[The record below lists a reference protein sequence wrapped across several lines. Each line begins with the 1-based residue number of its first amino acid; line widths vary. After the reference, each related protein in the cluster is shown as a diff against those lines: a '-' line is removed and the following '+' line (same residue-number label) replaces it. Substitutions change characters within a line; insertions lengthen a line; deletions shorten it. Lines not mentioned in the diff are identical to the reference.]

1 VSDVRQVV
9 IAVFD
14 GVEVLDVTGPA
25 SVFSAA
31 SKLLGRRGIGYRI
44 RIAASAKGPVRTST
58 GVQIVAD
65 ATLAEVAGTADTVV
79 LPGAIQITG
88 DGPRPLDLPDVVRWV
103 ARGAPRWRRIASVC
117 TGAYL
122 LAEAG
127 LLDGRRATTHWYA
140 AEDFARRFP
149 AVTVDH
155 DPIFIRDGP
164 IWTSAGVTAGMD
176 LALALVADDHGE
188 EHARTVARWLVM
200 YLRRP
205 GGQSQFS
212 VPLSVPAPRPDR
224 IRDLLAVH
232 GNSNAVRPHGKGPGR
247 LHPPTRLEASSRSDS
262 QRPRAPPH
270 AGIPTTWSSS
280 PMQRINRTCGRRTAG
295 MAIRCPAPIC
305 ASDRTACEPAW
316 HATRR
321 TSERSGERQARQD
334 QAHQ

>member
-1 VSDVRQVV
+1 VV

-31 SKLLGRRGIGYRI
+31 SKLLGRRGNGYRI

-65 ATLAEVAGTADTVV
+65 ATLAEVAATADTVL

-103 ARGAPRWRRIASVC
+103 ARGAPHWRRIASVC

-140 AEDFARRFP
+140 AEDFAGRYP
-149 AVTVDH
+149 AVTVDP

-176 LALALVADDHGE
+176 LAVALVADDHGE

-212 VPLSVPAPRPDR
+212 VPLSVPAPRTER
-224 IRDLLAVH
+224 IRDLLAWI
-232 GNSNAVRPHGKGPGR
+232 AERPAADLSVPA
-247 LHPPTRLEASSRSDS
+247 LAE
-262 QRPRAPPH
+262 RAH
-270 AGIPTTWSSS
+270 
-280 PMQRINRTCGRRTAG
+280 M
-295 MAIRCPAPIC
+295 
-305 ASDRTACEPAW
+305 
-316 HATRR
+316 
-321 TSERSGERQARQD
+321 SERHLARVFLRETGLTPAAYVEHSRVEAARMWLEHRD
-334 QAHQ
+334 DPVEVVAARCGFGSVETLYRTFRRRLGATPSDYRRRFRLTEAG

>member
-1 VSDVRQVV
+1 VPGAKQVV

-31 SKLLGRRGIGYRI
+31 SKLLERGRGGYRV
-44 RIAASAKGPVRTST
+44 RLAATTAGPVRTST

-65 ATLAEVAGTADTVV
+65 ATLAEVARTADTVV
-79 LPGAIQITG
+79 LPGSIRITV
-88 DGPRPLDLPDVVRWV
+88 DGPEPLELPEVVSWV
-103 ARGAPRWRRIASVC
+103 ARGAPHWRRIASVC

-127 LLDGRRATTHWYA
+127 LLDGRRATTHWFA
-140 AEDFARRFP
+140 AEDFAARYP

-164 IWTSAGVTAGMD
+164 VWTSAGVTAGMD

-212 VPLSVPAPRPDR
+212 VPLSVPAPRTER
-224 IRDLLAVH
+224 IRELLGWIAQHPDADLSVPALA
-232 GNSNAVRPHGKGPGR
+232 GR
-247 LHPPTRLEASSRSDS
+247 AH
-262 QRPRAPPH
+262 
-270 AGIPTTWSSS
+270 
-280 PMQRINRTCGRRTAG
+280 M
-295 MAIRCPAPIC
+295 
-305 ASDRTACEPAW
+305 
-316 HATRR
+316 
-321 TSERSGERQARQD
+321 SERHLARVFLRETGVTPAVFVERSRIEAARIWLEHRD
-334 QAHQ
+334 DPVEVVAARCGFGSVETLYRTFRRRLGATPSDYRRRFRLTEAG